1 MPDETYYKVTLQVEL
16 TIRSDSPEW
25 AIDAAVAAVADAAG
39 GAVHAVTTDRGETSA
54 EKIAMHEFPAED
66 FEANGIHVLTPDEIL
81 SHMQNTDPRH
91 FDHEV

>member
-25 AIDAAVAAVADAAG
+25 AIDAALAAISDAAG

-54 EKIAMHEFPAED
+54 EKID
-66 FEANGIHVLTPDEIL
+66 FDPDEMARMEQWLQSRIEQSL
-81 SHMQNTDPRH
+81 QPMKDDPRH